1 VTEAIHFVCAY
12 RTSIDSK
19 CLERL
24 QDVYIP
30 RMQVRLQAEEGK
42 HSVPQFS
49 LTLKVT
55 RPSSRLEFQGDEFQ
69 HHAARASN
77 LCACTFA
84 SYRYFRVKSS
94 RELCASKAASKAA
107 SNAASNAKCII
118 GAGDDAWYC
127 DGWSEKQFDMDQA
140 ASKCVNWIGNNSLD
154 LAGNDQG
161 GEITG
166 ALAAPL
172 CCCVWIASQHPELR
186 PLLAHQLRAQ
196 LVNAQRNGLPFFVSR
211 RVSLG
216 TRARRL

>member
-1 VTEAIHFVCAY
+1 MCAY

-19 CLERL
+19 RLERL
-24 QDVYIP
+24 QDVYVP
-30 RMQVRLQAEEGK
+30 RMQVRLQAEEGAT
-42 HSVPQFS
+42 S
-49 LTLKVT
+49 LSIVFRSLNSFRNVSG
-55 RPSSRLEFQGDEFQ
+55 PSSRLEFQGGEFQ

-118 GAGDDAWYC
+118 GAGDDALYC

-140 ASKCVNWIGNNSLD
+140 ASKCVNWIANNPLD

-216 TRARRL
+216 TSAQRL